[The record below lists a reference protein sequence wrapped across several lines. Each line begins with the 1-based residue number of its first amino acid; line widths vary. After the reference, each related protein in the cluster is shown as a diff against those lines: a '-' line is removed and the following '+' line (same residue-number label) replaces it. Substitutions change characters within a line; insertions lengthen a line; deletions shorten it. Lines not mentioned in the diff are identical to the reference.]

1 MLLGKFC
8 SVPLVFSALGSM
20 PQVLCLIHLF
30 IHLSFLSVKTCQSAL
45 LGARYTVVINTELS
59 FQPPYR
65 FLPPRARP
73 HICNTK
79 M

>member
-30 IHLSFLSVKTCQSAL
+30 IHLSFLSVKTCQV
-45 LGARYTVVINTELS
+45 RY
-59 FQPPYR
+59 
-65 FLPPRARP
+65 
-73 HICNTK
+73 
-79 M
+79 